1 MSRGRVAAAA
11 LAAALTVACA
21 PARQGDASRAASQE
35 RADPAPAA
43 APRDLAAFFDC
54 AAREGLTLVSA
65 HRAGPAPGFAEN
77 AIETMRNTLAQTPHA
92 ALEIDVQRTADGALV
107 LMHDD
112 TVNRTTTGRGAVRE
126 MTLDQV
132 RALRL
137 RDNDGLALDAHPP
150 TLREA
155 LDAGRDA
162 ILQLD
167 VKRGTPFE
175 QVIDEVRAAG
185 AQNRVVIIT
194 YNDDDALMVQRLA
207 PELMQ
212 SASIF
217 DVDDF
222 ERLRSKGF
230 DASHALAFT
239 GVREPNAALNAAL
252 QQAGVESIF
261 GTLGHPGESWD
272 SRFAR
277 SGQDQYAAFAETGL
291 EVIATDRPS
300 AATRALG
307 AAADPTICL
316 TAE

>member
-1 MSRGRVAAAA
+1 MSR
-11 LAAALTVACA
+11 
-21 PARQGDASRAASQE
+21 
-35 RADPAPAA
+35 
-43 APRDLAAFFDC
+43 APRDIAAFFDC
-54 AAREGLTLVSA
+54 VAREGLTLVSA

-77 AIETMRNTLAQTPHA
+77 AIETMRNTLALTPHA

-112 TVNRTTTGRGAVRE
+112 TVNRTTNGRGAVRE
-126 MTLDQV
+126 MTLDQL

-137 RDNDGLALDAHPP
+137 RDNDGLVLDAHPP

-175 QVIDEVRAAG
+175 QVIAEVRAAG
-185 AQNRVVIIT
+185 AQNRAVIIT
-194 YNDDDALMVQRLA
+194 YNDDDALLVQRLA

-222 ERLRSKGF
+222 DRLRGKGF
-230 DASHALAFT
+230 DVSRALAFT

-261 GTLGHPGESWD
+261 GTLGRPGESWD

-277 SGQDQYAAFAETGL
+277 SGEDQYAAFAETGL
-291 EVIATDRPS
+291 EMIATDRPS
-300 AATRALG
+300 AAARALG
-307 AAADPTICL
+307 AAADPTMCL